1 MANAKRKDNRGRV
14 LKEGEYQRP
23 NGSYEFK
30 WRDHRGN
37 RHSVYAETLEK
48 LREKELDVLR
58 DALNGKPVENKKI
71 TINDLY
77 NRWRELKKG
86 LKDNTLQNYIYLYEM
101 FVEPDFG
108 KTRIADL
115 RRTDVRAFYNSLHDN
130 RQLEVSTIDSIH
142 TVLHQVLELGVEDE
156 YIGYNPSDNALKEL
170 KRAFNHEKKKRKALT
185 VKEQELLENYLIK
198 QGKHHRWFP
207 VITTMLWT
215 GMRVGEITG
224 LRWCDIDLENDI
236 ITIDHTLVYY
246 SKGKNKGCKYAINTP
261 KSEAGKRIIPM
272 LPRVKKA
279 FYEEKEYQ
287 EQLGMKCR
295 DTIDGYTNFIF
306 LNRFG
311 GVQQQGTLNDAIKRI
326 ITKCNLEQL
335 DENNDE
341 NVTLLPDFSCHTL
354 RHTFA
359 TRMCEKNV
367 NIKAIQ
373 DILGHKDIQTT
384 MDIYADATKD
394 FKIEQMIT
402 FDKYFQDEYAE
413 QTD

>member
-77 NRWRELKKG
+77 NRWKELKKG

-311 GVQQQGTLNDAIKRI
+311 GVQQLGTLNDAIKRI

-341 NVTLLPDFSCHTL
+341 NVTLLPDFSCHAL

-373 DILGHKDIQTT
+373 EILGHKDIQTT

-402 FDKYFQDEYAE
+402 LDKYFQDEYAE